1 MGPSDGYGSYYADPQ
16 ATSSYGYGFY
26 GCEAYGVQCPLGEFY
41 DYGYPGY
48 PNPVDYEAMYGGV
61 YGGGYGG
68 YGYGGYGYG
77 GYGYGGM
84 GYGGY
89 GYGGMGYGGYG
100 YGGYGYG
107 TVGVATGGDYH
118 MGVPHTNYYN
128 VGATGYGGYG
138 YGGLGGVQY
147 TQGAVVGGGYYGVGG
162 TSVSGTV
169 GLASGADYHY
179 GVPHTDFYD
188 VT

>member
-61 YGGGYGG
+61 YGG
-68 YGYGGYGYG
+68 
-77 GYGYGGM
+77 YGYGGM

-107 TVGVATGGDYH
+107 TVGVATGPDYH
-118 MGVPHTNYYN
+118 YGAPHTDFYN
-128 VGATGYGGYG
+128 VGATAGYPSYG
-138 YGGLGGVQY
+138 VGGVQY

-162 TSVSGTV
+162 TS
-169 GLASGADYHY
+169 
-179 GVPHTDFYD
+179 
-188 VT
+188 

>member
-1 MGPSDGYGSYYADPQ
+1 MG
-16 ATSSYGYGFY
+16 
-26 GCEAYGVQCPLGEFY
+26 
-41 DYGYPGY
+41 
-48 PNPVDYEAMYGGV
+48 
-61 YGGGYGG
+61 
-68 YGYGGYGYG
+68 
-77 GYGYGGM
+77 

-118 MGVPHTNYYN
+118 YGAPQTDYYN
-128 VGATGYGGYG
+128 VGATAGYPGYGV
-138 YGGLGGVQY
+138 GGVQY

-169 GLASGADYHY
+169 GVASGADYHF

-188 VT
+188 VTATQGTVIQG